1 MIKEVVL
8 ATGNK
13 GKVKEFSNLLEG
25 VFGKIISL
33 SDLGSPPEVIEDGL
47 TFRDNALKKAR
58 EIAQYSGK
66 LTLAD
71 DSGLEVDA
79 LNGRPGIYSAR
90 YSGEGATNKTNI
102 VKLLAELGDNPNRKA
117 RFVCVLA
124 LVDPNGE
131 ELVVEGFCE
140 GVILDEPRG
149 EGGFGYDPVFYLPD
163 KRKTMAELE
172 PELKNTISHRA
183 NALKRLKTELER
195 KGSFKKSYN

>member
-13 GKVKEFSNLLEG
+13 GKVKEFSKLLEG
-25 VFGKIISL
+25 VFGKVISL
-33 SDLGSPPEVIEDGL
+33 SDLDSPPEVIEDGP

-58 EIAQYSGK
+58 EIAEYSKK

-71 DSGLEVDA
+71 DSGLEVDG
-79 LNGRPGIYSAR
+79 LDGRPGIYSAR

-140 GVILDEPRG
+140 GVILNESRG
-149 EGGFGYDPVFYLPD
+149 EGGFGYDPIFYLPD
-163 KRKTMAELE
+163 RRKTMAEVE

-183 NALKRLKTELER
+183 NALKKLKTELER
-195 KGSFKKSYN
+195 K

>member
-13 GKVKEFSNLLEG
+13 GKVKEFSTLLEG
-25 VFGKIISL
+25 VFGEIISL

-140 GVILDEPRG
+140 GVILGEPRG

-163 KRKTMAELE
+163 RRKTMAELE

>member
-8 ATGNK
+8 ATGNQ
-13 GKVKEFSNLLEG
+13 GKVKEFSKLLEG
-25 VFGKIISL
+25 VFENVISL
-33 SDLGSPPEVIEDGL
+33 KELDSPPEVIEDGV

-79 LNGRPGIYSAR
+79 LNGEPGVYSAR
-90 YSGEGATNKTNI
+90 YSGEGATDQSNI
-102 VKLLAELGDNPNRKA
+102 EKLLFELGANSNRKA

-140 GVILDEPRG
+140 GEIMDEPRG
-149 EGGFGYDPVFYLPD
+149 ECGFGYDPVFYLPD
-163 KRKTMAELE
+163 RDLTMAEIDQE
-172 PELKNTISHRA
+172 EKNKISHRS
-183 NALKRLKTELER
+183 NALKQLKARLRT
-195 KGSFKKSYN
+195 